1 MIDDVARRRGE
12 MLEFGPGKLT
22 VWDLIEQ
29 RAELTP
35 DRIWMVDDRSRVM
48 TFAELADAAAKVA
61 AGLQRL
67 GVTSGT
73 VVAWQL
79 PTWIESLVLTSA
91 LSRLDAVQV
100 PLLPIYRER
109 ELKHIL
115 GSTGA
120 GWYIAPTTWRG
131 TDFPELLARSIES
144 DAGIHELWLG
154 DDRRLPEGNPAE
166 LPPWPSGLGA
176 GDEVRWIYHTS
187 GTSAAPK
194 GARHGDRS
202 VIASSWGWVKSGLMD
217 ENDVTA
223 LVFPVTHIGGANL
236 HQSALITGGS
246 SVVVEQFN
254 ESSIEVLRQA
264 GVTLPGAG
272 QVFFLAYLE
281 EQRRRNDGL
290 LFPRA
295 RAFATGG
302 AAKSPELHYLLKRE
316 MGAGM
321 LTSYGMTEC
330 PLAVTCPPNAPD
342 EKIAET
348 EGRPNLGIELKIVD
362 EWGATV
368 PAGTPGQILVR
379 GEQLFGGYVDEALNA
394 EAFDAEGYFRSGD
407 LGVLDED
414 GYLAVVGR
422 IKDVIIRKGENIS
435 AREIEDLLFLHDDVR
450 EVAVIGVPDQAVGER
465 CCAIVVAEKGDT
477 QVDFAALADFL
488 RAEGLMVQKIP
499 ELWQQIEE
507 LPRNGQGKVL
517 KADLR
522 SQFAGLV
529 KT

>member
-1 MIDDVARRRGE
+1 
-12 MLEFGPGKLT
+12 MLEFEPGRHT

-35 DRIWMVDDRSRVM
+35 DRTWMVDDRGRTM
-48 TFAELADAAAKVA
+48 TFAELAEAATKVA
-61 AGLQRL
+61 AGFQGL
-67 GVTSGT
+67 GVQSGT

-115 GSTGA
+115 GSTA
-120 GWYIAPTTWRG
+120 AQWYIAPTTWRG
-131 TDFPELLARSIES
+131 TDFRDLLTRSIGAHS
-144 DAGIHELWLG
+144 DINELWLAE
-154 DDRRLPEGNPAE
+154 DRQLPEGDPGE
-166 LPPWPSGLGA
+166 LDPWPSGLRG
-176 GDEVRWIYHTS
+176 GEEVRWIYHTS

-202 VIASSWGWVKSGLMD
+202 VIASSWGWVKSGLLD

-236 HQSALITGGS
+236 HQSALLTGGS
-246 SVVVEQFN
+246 SVVVEQFDA
-254 ESSIEVLRQA
+254 SAIDILRDA

-272 QVFFLAYLE
+272 QVFFLSYLE
-281 EQRRRNDGL
+281 EQRRRDAGL

-330 PLAVTCPPNAPD
+330 PLAATCPPTAPD
-342 EKIAET
+342 EKIAHT
-348 EGRPNLGIELKIVD
+348 EGRPNPGIELKIVD
-362 EWGATV
+362 ESGAPV
-368 PAGTPGQILVR
+368 PAGTAGQILVR
-379 GEQLFGGYVDEALNA
+379 GQQLFQGYVDDALNA
-394 EAFDAEGYFRSGD
+394 DAFDEEGYFRSGD
-407 LGVLDED
+407 LGVLDSE

-435 AREIEDLLFLHDDVR
+435 AREIEDLLFLHNDVR
-450 EVAVIGVPDQAVGER
+450 EVAVIGVPDEAVGER
-465 CCAIVVAEKGDT
+465 CCAVVVAETPDA
-477 QVDFAALADFL
+477 QVDFAALTEFL
-488 RAEGLMVQKIP
+488 RSEGLMVQKIP
-499 ELWQQIEE
+499 ELWQQIDE

-522 SQFAGLV
+522 AQFAGLV
-529 KT
+529 KS

>member
-1 MIDDVARRRGE
+1 
-12 MLEFGPGKLT
+12 MLEFGPGRLT
-22 VWDLIEQ
+22 VWDLVEQ

-35 DRIWMVDDRSRVM
+35 DRVWVVDDRGQRM

-61 AGLQRL
+61 AGFQRL

-79 PTWIESLVLTSA
+79 PTWIESLILTSA

-115 GSTGA
+115 GSSGA
-120 GWYIAPTTWRG
+120 EWYIAPISWKG
-131 TDFPELLARSIES
+131 TDFPELLVRSIGCES
-144 DAGIHELWLG
+144 GIHELWL
-154 DDRRLPEGNPAE
+154 DKDRLLPQGNPDE
-166 LPPWPSGLGA
+166 LVPWPSGHG
-176 GDEVRWIYHTS
+176 GGHEVRWIYHTS

-202 VIASSWGWVKSGLMD
+202 VIASSWGWVKSGLLD

-246 SVVVEQFN
+246 TVVVEQFDF
-254 ESSIEVLRQA
+254 SAIDVLREA
-264 GVTLPGAG
+264 GVTLPGTG
-272 QVFFLAYLE
+272 QVFFLSYLE
-281 EQRRRNDGL
+281 EQRRRNTGL

-302 AAKSPELHYLLKRE
+302 AAKSPDLHYLLKRE

-330 PLAVTCPPNAPD
+330 PLVSTCPTNAPD
-342 EKIAET
+342 EKIAQT
-348 EGRPNLGIELKIVD
+348 EGRPNPGMELKIVD
-362 EWGATV
+362 ESGAAV
-368 PAGTPGQILVR
+368 AAGTPGQILVR
-379 GEQLFGGYVDEALNA
+379 GQQLFQGYVDESLNA

-407 LGVLDED
+407 LGVLDEE

-435 AREIEDLLFLHDDVR
+435 AREIEDLLFLHHDVR
-450 EVAVIGVPDQAVGER
+450 EVAVIGVTDETVGER
-465 CCAIVVAEKGDT
+465 CCAIVVPENAGA
-477 QVDFAALADFL
+477 QLDFAGLAEFL
-488 RAEGLMVQKIP
+488 RVEGLMVQKVP
-499 ELWQQIEE
+499 ELWQQVDE

-522 SQFAGLV
+522 SKFADLV
-529 KT
+529 KP